1 MRIRIRNTD
10 LPVYTLLWLPVQTFW
25 VFPSC
30 ENFCRFAHKKS
41 DLLNE
46 KPNLINKNIFIKK
59 RTVGQFCVPVTL
71 MEIENFY
78 MKKFIAACL
87 WTILKNKLKGSIL
100 KKKEKSI
107 SFSRKYLL
115 FTFTPVYGKKIH
127 TVFFP

>member
-1 MRIRIRNTD
+1 MRIRIRIRNTD

-30 ENFCRFAHKKS
+30 ENFYRFAHKKS

-59 RTVGQFCVPVTL
+59 RTVGQL

-115 FTFTPVYGKKIH
+115 FTFTPVYGEKKIH